1 MGYLD
6 HLKADSRNVTKNSKT
21 LATKPDNH
29 FIVFLNKIQTT
40 TDYKGCDFF
49 PLFVTSQT
57 LRHFLMV
64 DLAIW
69 LPPLLFPAQ
78 SPLHEKLYPNRACTL
93 FNQATSALVQ
103 GLKSSLEVRRPGCRP
118 LLLAP

>member
-40 TDYKGCDFF
+40 TDYKGCDFS

-64 DLAIW
+64 EFGYLA
-69 LPPLLFPAQ
+69 
-78 SPLHEKLYPNRACTL
+78 
-93 FNQATSALVQ
+93 SAPTF
-103 GLKSSLEVRRPGCRP
+103 SSTVPS
-118 LLLAP
+118 A